1 MKKLML
7 LLVAVTGLT
16 ATTMAQQINVS
27 INIGRQPAWGPVGY
41 DHVDYYYLP
50 DIESYYYVPDRVYIY
65 RYGNDWRRSAVL
77 PARYANY
84 DVYHAH
90 KVVINGVNRPY
101 LFHDRYRKEYYGYR
115 NKHDQVAIRDSRDR
129 RYFVNKGHPQHNE
142 WKKDNRGHGNRGRG
156 HDKH

>member
-7 LLVAVTGLT
+7 LLLAVTGFT

-27 INIGRQPAWGPVGY
+27 INIGKQPVWGPVGY
-41 DHVDYYYLP
+41 DYVDYYYLP
-50 DIESYYYVPDRVYIY
+50 DIETYYYVPDRVYIY
-65 RYGNDWRRSAVL
+65 RNGNEWRRSATL
-77 PARYANY
+77 PARYGQF

-101 LFHDRYRKEYYGYR
+101 LSHDKYRKEYYGYR
-115 NKHDQVAIRDSRDR
+115 NKHDQIAIRDSREQK
-129 RYFVNKGHPQHNE
+129 YFVNRDHPQHGK
-142 WKKDNRGHGNRGRG
+142 WKNDNHGRGKQGRG